1 MAMQH
6 LLFIVLISSVIHAAS
21 STSGNFT
28 LDGTTVTAYDILEQN
43 NLPRGL
49 LPLGVKSYVLHEG
62 TIEVTLPGECNFFV
76 SLGGD
81 QYKFR
86 YGSKVGGVIKSGS
99 LTHVYGVRFQTISE
113 WLGLNTVE
121 RIGDQLK
128 FQAQTLAESFPVS
141 SIARSPSCN

>member
-6 LLFIVLISSVIHAAS
+6 ILLLVFIASILHAAS
-21 STSGNFT
+21 STSSNST
-28 LDGTTVTAYDILEQN
+28 IDGTTVTAYDILEQN

-49 LPLGVKSYVLHEG
+49 LPLGVESYVLHEG

-76 SLGGD
+76 PIGGD

-99 LTHVYGVRFQTISE
+99 LTQVYGTRFQAVSE
-113 WLGLNTVE
+113 WLGFNTVE
-121 RIGDQLK
+121 RVGDQLTI
-128 FQAQTLAESFPVS
+128 QAQALAKSFPAS
-141 SIARSPSCN
+141 AFANSPKCS